1 MDLKEFIVCY
11 TLDNE
16 IKKETII
23 KGLDV
28 NKEEIVQEVLE
39 RMERSQ
45 FFTVANQ
52 KGGSIIDSSLVRYV
66 RVIKEK
72 VLVQI

>member
-1 MDLKEFIVCY
+1 MRF
-11 TLDNE
+11 
-16 IKKETII
+16 KKETII

-39 RMERSQ
+39 RMERSP
-45 FFTVANQ
+45 FFYCGQSQREVYYRLLFST
-52 KGGSIIDSSLVRYV
+52 LCTRYK
-66 RVIKEK
+66 RKK